1 MFPLAVLSIRPS
13 THWMPCIRNGEYVP
27 AQAWLTGVLPSDRV
41 VMLSDIL
48 ILSEEEE
55 EREGGEGLLFST
67 SCLWRKSRQARWIL
81 QVAIERRHI
90 NAGMDEHSSSSIW
103 CSFWI
108 SKTLSSRWVSSL
120 ETFFV
125 LFFKKVFSFKSKL
138 HYLQFA
144 TVLARDPFKWNNA
157 DSIFIYFF
165 TSVDSL
171 YELWNF
177 DLIIFVGIT
186 FRGEKNCTVFH
197 KRKVKRQEKS
207 HLILNVRLGTAD
219 LEEPRIQRALVFIG
233 HNQD

>member
-41 VMLSDIL
+41 VMLIDIL

-90 NAGMDEHSSSSIW
+90 NTGMDEHSSSSIW

-120 ETFFV
+120 ENQLSFFCF
-125 LFFKKVFSFKSKL
+125 LKVFSFKSKL

-144 TVLARDPFKWNNA
+144 TVLACDPFKWNNA
-157 DSIFIYFF
+157 NSIFFFF

-186 FRGEKNCTVFH
+186 FRGEK
-197 KRKVKRQEKS
+197 
-207 HLILNVRLGTAD
+207 TAQYFT
-219 LEEPRIQRALVFIG
+219 RGR
-233 HNQD
+233 